1 MMIHCKNCKKKFYH
15 SNEND
20 ELEGKVIQCKFCD
33 EQWLYV
39 TRTKYL
45 ENRLIELNQDLDN
58 TESKINLRKLNLEKQ
73 PHERIAKSTSLG
85 RRPKTSS
92 MNKNKKRTWKK
103 YVGQGR

>member
-1 MMIHCKNCKKKFYH
+1 MAK
-15 SNEND
+15 
-20 ELEGKVIQCKFCD
+20 
-33 EQWLYV
+33 
-39 TRTKYL
+39 
-45 ENRLIELNQDLDN
+45 
-58 TESKINLRKLNLEKQ
+58 RKLNLEKQ